1 MRALGGGMAVALI
14 RSITAVAHI
23 VWGARADRS
32 GNRRDMDFYEDQ
44 QPLEDLGTVNLE
56 LLEIIQSI
64 EEADRAAL
72 VPMFV

>member
-1 MRALGGGMAVALI
+1 
-14 RSITAVAHI
+14 
-23 VWGARADRS
+23 
-32 GNRRDMDFYEDQ
+32 MDFYEDQ
-44 QPLEDLGTVNLE
+44 QPLEDMGTVNLE

>member
-1 MRALGGGMAVALI
+1 MAVALI
-14 RSITAVAHI
+14 RSITAVANI
-23 VWGARADRS
+23 VWGAKAVRS

-44 QPLEDLGTVNLE
+44 QPLEDMGTVNLE

>member
-1 MRALGGGMAVALI
+1 MAVALI
-14 RSITAVAHI
+14 CFNTTVANI

-32 GNRRDMDFYEDQ
+32 GSRRDMDFYEDQ
-44 QPLEDLGTVNLE
+44 QPLEDMGIVNLE

-72 VPMFV
+72 VSLLG